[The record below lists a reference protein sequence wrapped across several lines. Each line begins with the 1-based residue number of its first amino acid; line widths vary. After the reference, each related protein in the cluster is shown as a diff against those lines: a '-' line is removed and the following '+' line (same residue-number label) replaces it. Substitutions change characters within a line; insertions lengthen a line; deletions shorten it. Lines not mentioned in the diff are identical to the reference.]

1 LGLLIID
8 EEHRFGVRHKEAMKA
23 LRAEVDVLT
32 LTATPIPRTL
42 GMALEGL
49 RDLSVIATAPQ
60 RRLAIKTFVRNEGTG
75 VIREAVLRTCE
86 KFDAAYWLEKDRHG
100 GFPLD
105 FHAAIAEAGWLGIC
119 MPPEYGGA
127 GLGIQEAALLVQAI
141 SESGAG
147 LSGVS
152 AIHMNIFGLNPVVK
166 FGTDAQKQRMLPP
179 LIAGTDKACFGVT
192 EPGAGLNTTRLT
204 TKAVRDGDDYIV
216 SGQKVWIST
225 AQVANKIL
233 LLARTTPIEET
244 KNPIDGLTLFYADI
258 DRNTFEARQIDK
270 MGRKAVDSNQVF
282 IDGMRVPAAD
292 RIGEEGKG
300 FRYILDGLN
309 PERILVAAEA
319 VGLGRVALQSAAKY
333 AGERIVFDRPIGQ
346 NQAIQHPLAQRWIE
360 LEAAALLTYR
370 AASLYDAGKPCGA
383 EANAAK
389 YFAGEAGVKASET
402 AVLTHGGMGYA
413 KEFHVERYFREAMI
427 PRIAPV
433 SSQLILCH
441 IAERVLGLPKSY

>member
-1 LGLLIID
+1 MD
-8 EEHRFGVRHKEAMKA
+8 FEFSEDQ
-23 LRAEVDVLT
+23 RA
-32 LTATPIPRTL
+32 
-42 GMALEGL
+42 
-49 RDLSVIATAPQ
+49 
-60 RRLAIKTFVRNEGTG
+60 
-75 VIREAVLRTCE
+75 IREAVSRTCAR
-86 KFDAAYWLEKDRHG
+86 FGDDYWLKLDREG
-100 GFPLD
+100 GFPHD
-105 FHAAIAEAGWLGIC
+105 FHAAIAADGWLGIA
-119 MPPEYGGA
+119 MPEQYGGS
-127 GLGIQEAALLVQAI
+127 GLGIIEAALMMETIAA
-141 SESGAG
+141 SGAG
-147 LSGVS
+147 FSGAS
-152 AIHMNIFGLNPVVK
+152 AVHMNIFGLHPVVVYAS
-166 FGTDAQKQRMLPP
+166 DEQKARWLPP
-179 LIAGTDKACFGVT
+179 LIQGRDKACFGVT

-204 TKAVRDGDDYIV
+204 TKAVRDGDDYLI

-233 LLARTTPIEET
+233 LLARTTPLEET

-258 DRNTFEARQIDK
+258 DRNTFEAREIDK

-319 VGLGRVALQSAAKY
+319 VGLGRAALNRAARY

-346 NQAIQHPLAQRWIE
+346 NQAIQHPLAQRWVE
-360 LEAAALLTYR
+360 LEAAALLTWH

-389 YFAGEAGVKASET
+389 YFAGEAGFRACET

>member
-1 LGLLIID
+1 MD
-8 EEHRFGVRHKEAMKA
+8 FEFSEDQ
-23 LRAEVDVLT
+23 RA
-32 LTATPIPRTL
+32 I
-42 GMALEGL
+42 
-49 RDLSVIATAPQ
+49 RD
-60 RRLAIKTFVRNEGTG
+60 
-75 VIREAVLRTCE
+75 AVARTCAR
-86 KFDAAYWLEKDRHG
+86 FDRDYWLQHDRDG
-100 GFPLD
+100 GFPHE
-105 FHAAIAEAGWLGIC
+105 FHAAIATDGWLGIA
-119 MPPEYGGA
+119 MPESYGGS
-127 GLGIQEAALLVQAI
+127 GLGITEAALMMETI
-141 SESGAG
+141 SASGAG
-147 LSGVS
+147 FSGAS
-152 AIHMNIFGLNPVVK
+152 AVHMNIFGLHPVVVYAS
-166 FGTDAQKQRMLPP
+166 DAQKSRWLPP
-179 LIAGTDKACFGVT
+179 LIAGHDKACFGVT
-192 EPGAGLNTTRLT
+192 EPGAGLNTTSLT
-204 TKAVRDGDDYIV
+204 TRAVRDGDDYVI

-244 KNPIDGLTLFYADI
+244 KKLIDGLTLFYADI
-258 DRNTFEARQIDK
+258 DRKTFEAREIDK

-319 VGLGRVALQSAAKY
+319 VGLGRVALQCAARY

-346 NQAIQHPLAQRWIE
+346 NQSIQHPLAQRWIE

-370 AASLYDAGKPCGA
+370 AAALYDAGKSCGA

-389 YFAGEAGVKASET
+389 YFAGEAGFKACET

-413 KEFHVERYFREAMI
+413 REFHVERYFREAMI
-427 PRIAPV
+427 PRIVPV